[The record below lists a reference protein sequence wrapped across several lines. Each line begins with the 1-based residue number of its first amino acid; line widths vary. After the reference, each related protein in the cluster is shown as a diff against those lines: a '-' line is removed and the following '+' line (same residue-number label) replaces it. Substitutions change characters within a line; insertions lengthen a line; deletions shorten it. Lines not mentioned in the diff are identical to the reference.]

1 MRDDGEESTSDR
13 WKFSLDFAYL
23 SLQWRGKRGGRK
35 VNDSFEGEG
44 KGANQSLHD
53 QKRKEQTTLERR
65 EMTGL
70 SWEGKL
76 GKEAEIGPEK

>member
-1 MRDDGEESTSDR
+1 MKVFIRFCIPLFTMKGE
-13 WKFSLDFAYL
+13 KV
-23 SLQWRGKRGGRK
+23 GG

>member
-1 MRDDGEESTSDR
+1 MWDDG
-13 WKFSLDFAYL
+13 KQ
-23 SLQWRGKRGGRK
+23 QWQVKVFIRFCTPLFTMKRKKWGG

-44 KGANQSLHD
+44 KWANQSLHD
-53 QKRKEQTTLERR
+53 QKRKQQTTLERR

>member
-1 MRDDGEESTSDR
+1 MESNSDR
-13 WKFSLDFAYL
+13 WKFSLDFAHL
-23 SLQWRGKRGGRK
+23 SLQWRGKRGQWGGGGV

-44 KGANQSLHD
+44 KWANQSLHD